1 MNLYSSGMPDPLTV
15 MVLGAF
21 MTTSPSGLSRLRN
34 DTSASITWSAR
45 TVAPTRTLAFT
56 DLFQIQPSV
65 VDPVAGLTG
74 ALEWADLAKAVFG
87 QSRSLKDWER
97 EALDEFTW
105 SELES

>member
-1 MNLYSSGMPDPLTV
+1 MTDPLTV

-34 DTSASITWSAR
+34 DTSASIAWSAR
-45 TVAPTRTLAFT
+45 TVAPTGTFSFT
-56 DLFQIQPSV
+56 DVFEIQPFI

-74 ALEWADLAKAVFG
+74 SLGWADLAKAVFG
-87 QSRSLKDWER
+87 QSRSLKVWER